1 MRPWR
6 SSYRCQHHRWRPPW
20 KKMITENE
28 GQIFSKVLDQ
38 NVKHLTAWPVTAE
51 NLVWVAW
58 VNMFQTMMSD
68 LFIGFE
74 QCFPTFHRVVKERKN
89 AVKVVLHCELFLP
102 VSSKRGVLWLLWSH
116 ILTRWSWELG
126 TKSEITKKKLRN
138 EIPGHKKVW
147 TTISPLDRWTPT
159 GVRGEHTLSL

>member
-28 GQIFSKVLDQ
+28 GQIFSRVLDQ
-38 NVKHLTAWPVTAE
+38 NVKHLTAGPVAAE

-74 QCFPTFHRVVKERKN
+74 WCFPMFRRVVKEREN

-116 ILTRWSWELG
+116 ILTRWSWELD
-126 TKSEITKKKLRN
+126 TKSDKDDEEMKK
-138 EIPGHKKVW
+138 EIPGHKKVQ
-147 TTISPLDRWTPT
+147 TTISPLDRCTPP
-159 GVRGEHTLSL
+159 GVRGEHTLNL